1 MKILFVSNDSSLLG
15 SSKSM
20 INLVKELK
28 SKNNDIYVIIPK
40 KGVIEEELIKLNI
53 NYKIFRYYSWT
64 KPMGEKSYF
73 KYLIKII
80 LTLISSINISRWVK
94 KNKIEIIH
102 SNNSA
107 TYVGCLISILTKKKH
122 IWHIREL
129 MQEDHNLDFFNKA
142 FTYRMLNS
150 ADYLIYISKAVKDK
164 YDKLLTNKNSKLVYN
179 GIPVDKFLNAKI
191 PEFNKNKIKLLIA
204 GHVCKTKGQ
213 EEAIKAIEYLRNKGI
228 NNLELQIAGDGVIKE
243 QLEKYVIENKLEDN
257 VKFLGF
263 RNDLDEIR
271 KQINIYLMCSQ
282 NEAFGRV
289 TVEAMMSKNLV
300 IGSNTGGTV
309 ELITHKNNGFLYK
322 QGDYKDLADKIEYA
336 IKNWDKCEKVIEN
349 AYVDAMN
356 NYSIQRCA
364 NEVLEVYKKVIEGD
378 KKCIK

>member
-28 SKNNDIYVIIPK
+28 KKNNDVYVIIPE
-40 KGVIEEELIKLNI
+40 KGAIEEELIKLNI
-53 NYKIFRYYSWT
+53 NYKIFRYYSWI
-64 KPMGEKSYF
+64 KPIGEK
-73 KYLIKII
+73 KYLKYIIKTI
-80 LTLISSINISRWVK
+80 LTFISSVNISSWVK

-107 TYVGCLISILTKKKH
+107 TYVGSLISRLTNKKH
-122 IWHIREL
+122 VWHIREL
-129 MQEDHNLDFFNKA
+129 MQEDHNLDFFNKK
-142 FTYRMLNS
+142 FTYKMLNKS
-150 ADYLIYISKAVKDK
+150 DYLIYISKAVKDK

-191 PEFNKNKIKLLIA
+191 PEFNENKIKLLIA
-204 GHVCKTKGQ
+204 GNICKTKGQ
-213 EEAIKAIEYLRNKGI
+213 EEAIKAIEYLKNKGI
-228 NNLELQIAGDGVIKE
+228 NNLELQIAGDGVMKE

-263 RNDLDEIR
+263 RRDLDEIR

-289 TVEAMMSKNLV
+289 TIEAMMSKNLV
-300 IGSNTGGTV
+300 IGANTGGTV
-309 ELITHKNNGFLYK
+309 ELVTDKTNGFLYN
-322 QGDYKDLADKIEYA
+322 QGDYKDLANKIEYV
-336 IKNWDKCEKVIEN
+336 ITHWCECEKIIEK
-349 AYVDAMN
+349 AYVDALN

-364 NEVLEVYKKVIEGD
+364 NEVLEVYKKVIEGG
-378 KKCIK
+378 KNV

>member
-1 MKILFVSNDSSLLG
+1 MKILFISNDSSLLG

-28 SKNNDIYVIIPK
+28 SKNNDVYVIIPK
-40 KGVIEEELIKLNI
+40 KGVIEEELIKFDI
-53 NYKIFRYYSWT
+53 NYKIFRYYSWI
-64 KPMGEKSYF
+64 KPMGEKNYF
-73 KYLIKII
+73 KYIIKII
-80 LTLISSINISRWVK
+80 LTFISSINISRWVK

-107 TYVGCLISILTKKKH
+107 TYVGSLISIITKKKH

-129 MQEDHNLDFFNKA
+129 MQEDHNLDFFNKKFA
-142 FTYRMLNS
+142 YKMLNK
-150 ADYLIYISKAVKDK
+150 ADYLIYISKAVKNK
-164 YDKLLTNKNSKLVYN
+164 YDQLLTNKNSRLVYN
-179 GIPVDKFLNAKI
+179 GIPVDNFFNVKL
-191 PEFNKNKIKLLIA
+191 PEFNKDKINLLIA
-204 GHVCKTKGQ
+204 GNICKTKGQ
-213 EEAIKAIEYLRNKGI
+213 EEAINAIEYLKDKGI
-228 NNLELQIAGDGVIKE
+228 KNLELQIAGDGIMKE
-243 QLEKYVIENKLEDN
+243 QLEQYVIENKLEDN

-271 KQINIYLMCSQ
+271 KQINIYLMCSK

-300 IGSNTGGTV
+300 IASNTGGTV
-309 ELITHKNNGFLYK
+309 ELIMDKTNGFLYK
-322 QGDYKDLADKIEYA
+322 QGNYKDLANKIEYA
-336 IKNWDKCEKVIEN
+336 IKNWSECEEIIEK

-364 NEVLEVYKKVIEGD
+364 NEILEVYEKVIEGE
-378 KKCIK
+378 